1 MFGGRLSSAPFPT
14 QVCPWMGGCEV
25 WAVAEG
31 QALTGS
37 GSPDLCGHSGPSP
50 CHQLIVTVKF
60 RSCFPNLLCPWAC
73 HPRTLM
79 TFCVPAGK
87 HGVIFTLSTPSFVT
101 DPATCMALTLHF
113 LHQLPLVLSLSLF
126 LPEDQGF
133 MNLASTPTLSY
144 PPPSPH
150 AMHHLVTPDIL
161 LSQAKSCHFLV
172 TLLLFSH
179 NGNILEHFSHIG
191 RRVRSDASC
200 TSACSARAMSL
211 SIRLSLTRTES

>member
-1 MFGGRLSSAPFPT
+1 MCGGRLSSSSFPT
-14 QVCPWMGGCEV
+14 QVCPLMGGCEV
-25 WAVAEG
+25 WAVTEG
-31 QALTGS
+31 QVLTES

-126 LPEDQGF
+126 LPEDQVF
-133 MNLASTPTLSY
+133 MNLAATPTLSY
-144 PPPSPH
+144 PPPIS
-150 AMHHLVTPDIL
+150 
-161 LSQAKSCHFLV
+161 SCNAP
-172 TLLLFSH
+172 FSH
-179 NGNILEHFSHIG
+179 TRHFAQPG
-191 RRVRSDASC
+191 
-200 TSACSARAMSL
+200 
-211 SIRLSLTRTES
+211 

>member
-1 MFGGRLSSAPFPT
+1 MCGGRLSSSSFPT
-14 QVCPWMGGCEV
+14 QVCPLMGGCEV
-25 WAVAEG
+25 WAVTEG
-31 QALTGS
+31 QVLTES

-126 LPEDQGF
+126 LPVLPSHLPF
-133 MNLASTPTLSY
+133 PIAFT
-144 PPPSPH
+144 PSP
-150 AMHHLVTPDIL
+150 LKRETPVDTNL
-161 LSQAKSCHFLV
+161 PW
-172 TLLLFSH
+172 
-179 NGNILEHFSHIG
+179 HIKLQQ
-191 RRVRSDASC
+191 D
-200 TSACSARAMSL
+200 
-211 SIRLSLTRTES
+211 